1 MARILFVTAAALML
15 AGCAE
20 QAVTAMESANEVAV
34 IATLRSLH
42 AIQTQFLMSKQRY
55 GSLEELRSEGL
66 VDQSIAGGQK
76 HRYIF
81 TVVSADERGYALRA
95 DPAPDNNL
103 NQRHFYID
111 QTGVVR
117 SSYNRPAGPQDMPS
131 VM

>member
-1 MARILFVTAAALML
+1 MARFLLLAAAALTLM
-15 AGCAE
+15 GCAE
-20 QAVTAMESANEVAV
+20 QAVTAMESANETAI

-66 VDQSIAGGQK
+66 VDHSIAGGKK
-76 HRYIF
+76 HGYVF

-95 DPAPDNNL
+95 DPAPDNRL

-111 QTGVVR
+111 QSGVVR
-117 SSYNRPAGPQDMPS
+117 ASYNRPAGSEDMPA